1 MIDSLRSI
9 VMTSL
14 LAGLFRNRLTGRA
27 GLAVT
32 VVRVVAGLIF
42 VVFSFGK
49 FFRHEQY
56 LEEFAS
62 YGLPASSLLIYLVG
76 LLELGGGLALI
87 AGLLTRLAALGLG
100 LNMVIAIVTAGVQVG
115 GPIHLGLAPALA
127 VGMMVLIWAGPGR
140 YAADRQLADRF
151 ITPTTT
157 DLHGR

>member
-9 VMTSL
+9 VMTSM

-76 LLELGGGLALI
+76 LLELGWRAGAHRGI
-87 AGLLTRLAALGLG
+87 AHPAGRPRAG